1 MLWNQLL
8 IAAIIAALYLFLKK
22 SLQVGHQKI
31 QEEKERYDLPF
42 LIQGMKESI
51 DETCSMNLSKLNVS
65 KEEMKKREFT
75 RKNLNRA
82 KKLSP
87 YGDKGS
93 RDFILDYIKSML
105 QKKYN
110 ITEQTIFQSIAF
122 DDTNKLTNQ
131 DKFDILLYNYEKILG
146 FGKKALTELLVKYQ
160 IDETKKNAEGIE
172 QFRFTAED
180 LQQIFDLEPVEL
192 QFTDQLEL
200 LARRIFS
207 LLYGNGAID
216 ELIYQNIDG
225 ISGGCSGLTREME
238 ELTMGY
244 LDKSELQKLQ
254 FTKDAVW
261 IMFRGKAIHFSC
273 LSFGTSAE
281 LARVCKNV
289 CNYKAPGHF
298 NSEVGYL
305 VNRLKLDARVTS
317 MRPPFT
323 SDWVFWIRLFGST
336 ERKEVK
342 ILFPQPGNE
351 TLHRL
356 LYYIV
361 RGEQTSVISGPQ
373 GVGKTTLIEALVS
386 YVNPTYT
393 IRTIELVFELLL
405 QRIYPWMNIAALC
418 GTKSIS
424 TDTALEAVRKTDAD
438 TIWFGEITK
447 ESEGEK
453 VIKISQIAK
462 FTVSSIHTITTD
474 ATVSW
479 FRNAL
484 VYAGFSDTIAEKQVV
499 DSIRFDIHP
508 EKKDHTKERYIE
520 RITEIVPREKI
531 KWSEDPMEVIRQDI
545 LHRSEGSS
553 YESRNIL
560 EYRDGVYQI
569 VGKISPPTC
578 RSILK
583 HLTNEEAEDFKTL
596 IQADDAYI
604 YGKEAAV

>member
-1 MLWNQLL
+1 MIFNQLL
-8 IAAIIAALYLFLKK
+8 ILAIIMIFFLFLKK
-22 SLQVGHQKI
+22 SLKMGKQKI
-31 QEEKERYDLPF
+31 QEEKEQYDLYY
-42 LIQGMKESI
+42 LTQGMKESI

-65 KEEMKKREFT
+65 NEEMKKREFT

-82 KKLSP
+82 KKFSP

-93 RDFILDYIKSML
+93 RDFILDYMKSLL

-110 ITEQTIFQSIAF
+110 ITDQTINQSIAF
-122 DDTNKLTNQ
+122 DNIKNLTNQ
-131 DKFDILLYNYEKILG
+131 DKFDILLYYYEEKLG
-146 FGKKALTELLVKYQ
+146 FGKKAVTEIILKYNV
-160 IDETKKNAEGIE
+160 DEKKKNDEGIE
-172 QFRFTAED
+172 QFLFTE
-180 LQQIFDLEPVEL
+180 QDLENIFEIEPIEL
-192 QFTDQLEL
+192 QFTDQLEI

-207 LLYGNGAID
+207 LLYGNGVID

-244 LDKSELQKLQ
+244 LDKSEVQKLQ

-298 NSEVGYL
+298 NSDVGYM

-336 ERKEVK
+336 ERKEVE
-342 ILFPQPGNE
+342 ILFPQKGNDK
-351 TLHRL
+351 LNRM
-356 LYYIV
+356 LYFIV

-405 QRIYPWMNIAALC
+405 QRIYYWMNIAALC
-418 GTKSIS
+418 GTKSIT
-424 TDTALEAVRKTDAD
+424 TDAALEAVRKTDAD

-474 ATVSW
+474 ATVNW

-484 VYAGFSDTIAEKQVV
+484 VYAGFSDLIAEKQVV
-499 DSIRFDIHP
+499 DSLCFDIHP
-508 EKKDHTKERYIE
+508 EKNDNTKERYIE
-520 RITEIVPREKI
+520 RITEIIPKKKVI
-531 KWSEDPMEVIRQDI
+531 WSENPMEVIRQDI
-545 LHRSEGSS
+545 INRSEGSS
-553 YESRNIL
+553 YEIRNIL
-560 EYRDGVYQI
+560 EYQDGEYKI
-569 VGKISPPTC
+569 VGKISPEKC
-578 RSILK
+578 KSILK
-583 HLTNEEAEDFKTL
+583 HLTMEEAEDFKNL
-596 IQADDAYI
+596 INVDNSYI
-604 YGKEAAV
+604 YGKEEAV